1 MMKKLLLLAIASTF
15 SVGAWASCDNVPAH
29 SAEACYDKEVTT
41 LKKQL
46 NQVYARLYRQ
56 TNAKNELDN
65 AQKSWLTY
73 KEKQCGDFTLAES
86 GSSSGQAIFDLSCQ
100 SNLLKSRINYL
111 KSITLN

>member
-1 MMKKLLLLAIASTF
+1 MYTE
-15 SVGAWASCDNVPAH
+15 VGEQM
-29 SAEACYDKEVTT
+29 AEQNI
-41 LKKQL
+41 LNGNQKQL
-46 NQVYARLYRQ
+46 EQIIGDMKEHNSKKERLE
-56 TNAKNELDN
+56 KLSESVKDISKELDN

-73 KEKQCGDFTLAES
+73 KEKQCGDFTLAEA

>member
-1 MMKKLLLLAIASTF
+1 M
-15 SVGAWASCDNVPAH
+15 
-29 SAEACYDKEVTT
+29 AEQNI
-41 LKKQL
+41 LNGNQKQL
-46 NQVYARLYRQ
+46 EQIIGDMKEHNSKKERLE
-56 TNAKNELDN
+56 KLSESVKDISKELDN

-73 KEKQCGDFTLAES
+73 KEKQCGDFTLAEA

>member
-1 MMKKLLLLAIASTF
+1 MKKLLLLAIASTF
-15 SVGAWASCDNVPAH
+15 SVGVWASCDNVPAH

-73 KEKQCGDFTLAES
+73 KEKQCGDFTLA
-86 GSSSGQAIFDLSCQ
+86 GRFKQRA
-100 SNLLKSRINYL
+100 SNI
-111 KSITLN
+111 